1 MIDLRSDTAHSTG
14 KRGWERQ
21 RAVVAKGAA
30 FTIGQIG
37 GMTVS
42 ISLKREVWRLL
53 QKGNS
58 SRDPAMEKQ
67 TGDLTMFRYEL
78 VHGDD
83 ADFIAYQRQLGDG
96 VWQTL
101 SRWMIPG
108 RTVATSGRRPRRGC
122 RRRRADSFESRSCRR
137 RLEDPRLPWSL
148 LRRWHLNPPCE
159 M

>member
-42 ISLKREVWRLL
+42 ISLKREAWRLL

-108 RTVATSGRRPRRGC
+108 RDC
-122 RRRRADSFESRSCRR
+122 RD
-137 RLEDPRLPWSL
+137 
-148 LRRWHLNPPCE
+148 
-159 M
+159 